1 MIGRAALGRPFS
13 VAGGDAGPGP
23 TGSHALAPA
32 LRPAYCRRMN
42 YRHAYHAGNFADVVK
57 HAVLARILD
66 RLAAKDAGFRVIDT
80 HAGVGLYDLAS
91 DEALKTGEAAAGVVR
106 VAGAAMSPALAEF
119 LAPWRRALETVNGGR
134 DLLVYP
140 GSPAV
145 ATALGRLQDRFV
157 FNELHPHDADQ
168 LEAQF
173 AADRRVRVLREDGWT
188 VVRSQLPPH
197 ERRGLLVVD
206 PPFEEAGEFD
216 RLARALRDAHRRFA
230 TGVQLLW
237 YPLKDMR
244 AVAAFHAEVAAGE
257 VPKVLRIDHWIRSPG
272 GDGPLAGAGM
282 LVVNPP
288 WRLAEDA
295 AAVLP
300 ELSTLLAA
308 GPGAGCRVDWLVPE
322 R

>member
-1 MIGRAALGRPFS
+1 
-13 VAGGDAGPGP
+13 
-23 TGSHALAPA
+23 
-32 LRPAYCRRMN
+32 MN

-57 HAVLARILD
+57 HAVLARIVD
-66 RLAAKDAGFRVIDT
+66 RLAQKDAAFRVIDS

-91 DEALKTGEAAAGVVR
+91 DEALKTREAAGGVGR
-106 VAGAAMSPALAEF
+106 LIGAKLSPALADF
-119 LAPWRRALETVNGGR
+119 LEPWRRALRTVNGGD

-157 FNELHPHDADQ
+157 FNELHPQDADQ

-173 AADRRVRVLREDGWT
+173 ASDRRVRVLREDGWT
-188 VVRSQLPPH
+188 VVKSQLPPL

-230 TGVQLLW
+230 TGTQLLW

-244 AVAAFHAEVAAGE
+244 AVAGFHDAVAAGE
-257 VPKVLRIDHWIRSPG
+257 VPKILRIDHWIRRPG

-288 WRLAEDA
+288 YRLAEDA

-300 ELSTLLAA
+300 ELAGLLAD

-322 R
+322 RG